1 VIDESLFLVK
11 SKKNGTKKELKAVV
25 KNESEAWKLI
35 NMMTFFVVHSF

>member
-1 VIDESLFLVK
+1 MKLKLKFTLM
-11 SKKNGTKKELKAVV
+11 KKNGTKKELKAVV